1 MDQHGLTQSR
11 KAEAPC
17 PRKNAVQ
24 FFPGATG
31 IRRAGMKVAF

>member
-1 MDQHGLTQSR
+1 MARLGLTQSR

-17 PRKNAVQ
+17 PGKKAVH